1 MSPKVSEEPAAR
13 VYKKSEDSNNI
24 FPRNFGRSLPK
35 FRRKAQDDFNLQVY
49 DFYETWGFHKES

>member
-49 DFYETWGFHKES
+49 DFYET